1 MIAKRNLQPFEFVQR
16 VPDAGF
22 EWVRGRGVRVAMT
35 AAEIDATKPEWFLRE
50 KRSPPFRGK
59 IYRPLI
65 AHTGLFRIFAETEP
79 TRPGILAFANA
90 FGALGLPIGEEITLV
105 ITKPHS
111 SQPLR
116 LDYESLNKWKG
127 EIVLMHALVTLW
139 DAIRA
144 EDVTTL
150 AKFIKW
156 KGGAVFYYGP
166 TSMGDRRAQLIA
178 SSALNPET
186 LRGLL
191 PGDVI
196 QPGRLALRQ
205 IVNELLTKHRTTPQL
220 IRDRGNGEQLY
231 HVPES
236 LNAAL
241 WLQFALAQASEYEFK
256 RCIVCGV
263 WFQVGRAA
271 DARRAD
277 ATYCSNRCRQ
287 KRYRDSKEATK

>member
-1 MIAKRNLQPFEFVQR
+1 MIAKRSLQPFEFVQR

-22 EWVRGRGVRVAMT
+22 EWVRGRGVLVDMT
-35 AAEIDATKPEWFLRE
+35 AAEIEAVKPEWFLRE
-50 KRSPPFRGK
+50 KRLPPFRGK

-65 AHTGLFRIFAETEP
+65 AHTGLFRIFAETKP
-79 TRPGILAFANA
+79 TRPGIQAFANVY
-90 FGALGLPIGEEITLV
+90 GSLGFPIGEDVRLV
-105 ITKPHS
+105 IGPKSGFPLHS
-111 SQPLR
+111 
-116 LDYESLNKWKG
+116 ESLTKWKS
-127 EIVLMHALVTLW
+127 EILLMHALTTLW

-156 KGGAVFYYGP
+156 KDGAVLYHGP
-166 TSMGDRRAQLIA
+166 TSMGDHRVLLIA
-178 SSALNPET
+178 SSSLNPET

-205 IVNELLTKHRTTPQL
+205 IVNELLTKHRTTPRL
-220 IRDRGNGEQLY
+220 VPDRGNGEQLC

-241 WLQFALAQASEYEFK
+241 WLQFALAQASGYEFK

-263 WFQVGRAA
+263 WFQVGRAN

-277 ATYCSNRCRQ
+277 AAYCSNRCRQ
-287 KRYRDSKEATK
+287 KRYRDSKETTK

>member
-1 MIAKRNLQPFEFVQR
+1 MIAKQNLQPFEFVQR

-22 EWVRGRGVRVAMT
+22 EWVRGRGVLVDMT
-35 AAEIDATKPEWFLRE
+35 AAEIEAVKPEWFLRE
-50 KRSPPFRGK
+50 KRLPPFRGK

-65 AHTGLFRIFAETEP
+65 AHTGLFRIFAETKP
-79 TRPGILAFANA
+79 TRPGIQAFANVY
-90 FGALGLPIGEEITLV
+90 GSLGFPIGEDVRLV
-105 ITKPHS
+105 IGPKS
-111 SQPLR
+111 GSPLNS
-116 LDYESLNKWKG
+116 ESLTKWKS
-127 EIVLMHALVTLW
+127 EILLMHALTTLW

-156 KGGAVFYYGP
+156 KDGAVLYHGP
-166 TSMGDRRAQLIA
+166 TSMGDRRIQLIA
-178 SSALNPET
+178 SSGLNPET

-205 IVNELLTKHRTTPQL
+205 ITNELLTKHRTTPRL
-220 IRDRGNGEQLY
+220 VPDRGNGEQLC

-241 WLQFALAQASEYEFK
+241 WLQFALAQASGYEFK
-256 RCIVCGV
+256 RCTTCRK
-263 WFQVGRAA
+263 WFQVGKAN

-287 KRYRDSKEATK
+287 KRYRDSKETTK